1 MGGRRKAYP
10 KAWFWKSRSRQ
21 RSLSRPFRSFSTRER
36 RQRERRNI
44 TFVILVSTEHL
55 PSGHEGGAVPID
67 VRGPDYPHGSR
78 LRFRRAIARVL
89 RQTVRPV
96 TCPPN
101 YPAAEPNTAPL
112 NP

>member
-36 RQRERRNI
+36 RQRERLNI

-67 VRGPDYPHGSR
+67 VRGPDYPRGSR
-78 LRFRRAIARVL
+78 LRFMATADKGSPPPGRR
-89 RQTVRPV
+89 PSSPS
-96 TCPPN
+96 PP
-101 YPAAEPNTAPL
+101 T
-112 NP
+112 